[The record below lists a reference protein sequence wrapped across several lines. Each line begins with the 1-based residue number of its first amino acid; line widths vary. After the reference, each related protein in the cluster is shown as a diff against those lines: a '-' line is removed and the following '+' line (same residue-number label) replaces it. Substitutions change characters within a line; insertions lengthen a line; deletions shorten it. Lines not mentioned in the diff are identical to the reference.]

1 MTYALL
7 VDDDVE
13 LLESAKGAVQAYGLE
28 LMTASTW
35 EDGLAKF
42 QAMSPNLVIADYNLP
57 GSRRGLDLLFEIA
70 SLQPSVRL
78 VLFSAYLR
86 DEDVRTVEDLPFVH
100 RAFRK
105 TDAVATARAILDEVR
120 TAADASKQPTDWAA
134 FGQAAEKTETVSVEA
149 LQRLDE
155 FLSVNRLPDAGRD
168 GAAR

>member
-7 VDDDVE
+7 IDDDLG
-13 LLESAKGAVQAYGLE
+13 LLESAKAAVQAYGLE
-28 LMTASTW
+28 VMTASTW
-35 EDGLAKF
+35 EEGLAKF

-57 GSRRGLDLLFEIA
+57 GSRQGLSLLFEIA
-70 SLQPSVRL
+70 NLQPSVRL

-86 DEDVRTVEDLPFVH
+86 DEDVTAVEQLPFIH

-120 TAADASKQPTDWAA
+120 LASEASRQRTDWTA
-134 FGQAAEKTETVSVEA
+134 FGQAAERTERVSADA

-155 FLSVNRLPDAGRD
+155 FLSTNRLPDPGRN
-168 GAAR
+168 GAA